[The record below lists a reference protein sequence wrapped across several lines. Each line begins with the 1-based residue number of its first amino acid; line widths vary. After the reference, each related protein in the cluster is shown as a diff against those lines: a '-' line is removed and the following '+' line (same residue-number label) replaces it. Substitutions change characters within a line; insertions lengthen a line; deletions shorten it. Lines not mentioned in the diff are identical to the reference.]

1 VELSQRPNGVTNYA
15 RIDGTPEVLAAL
27 LAALGVAVFGQL
39 VVISSRRRR
48 HDFAILK
55 ALGLLR
61 RQVSEVTAWQ
71 VSTLGAL
78 ALLVGLPLGVAGG
91 RWSWQLFGNG
101 LGIPADAS
109 VPVTLVLLMVPAVIL
124 IANAVALWPGRS
136 AARVSPAQVLRT
148 E

>member
-1 VELSQRPNGVTNYA
+1 MTNYA

-27 LAALGVAVFGQL
+27 LAALGVAVLGQL

-61 RQVSEVTAWQ
+61 RQVSEIAAWQ
-71 VSTLGAL
+71 VSSLAGL
-78 ALLVGLPLGVAGG
+78 ALLIGLPLGVAAG

-101 LGIPADAS
+101 LGIPADAI
-109 VPVTLVLLMVPAVIL
+109 VPVPLVLLMVPAVIL

-136 AARVSPAQVLRT
+136 AARVTPAQVLRT